1 MPFNIKLLIAYDG
14 TNYLG
19 WQKTPTG
26 NTIEG
31 ALSGALSTAL
41 RFTPLLQA
49 ASRTDA
55 GVHAHGQV
63 VNFIMESPPPDFGKL
78 RHSLNALLP
87 HDIRVY
93 EASLAADA
101 FHPTLDCSGKEY
113 RYFLC
118 FARVQKPHRRLYCW
132 HRPNAAAAPAA
143 IEAVAQQLVGCH
155 DFSAFCNFRKQQ
167 KYETT
172 VRTIDSIRCEE
183 AEHGECCLIIRGNN
197 FLYKMVRNIV
207 GTLVYIAE
215 GRLGA
220 EELPEILAGKKRTSA
235 GMTAPACGLT
245 LHRVFF

>member
-1 MPFNIKLLIAYDG
+1 MPFNIKLVIAYDG

-26 NTIEG
+26 DSIEG
-31 ALSGALSTAL
+31 ALSRALSTAL
-41 RFTPLLQA
+41 RFAPQLQA

-55 GVHAHGQV
+55 GVHAHCQV

-87 HDIRVY
+87 RDIRIC
-93 EASLAADA
+93 EASLAAES
-101 FHPTLDCSGKEY
+101 FHPTLDCRGKEY

-118 FARVQKPHRRLYCW
+118 FAPIRLPHRRLYCW
-132 HRPNAAAAPAA
+132 HRPNAAVSPAA
-143 IEAVAQQLVGCH
+143 IETAAQQLVGSH
-155 DFSAFCNFRKQQ
+155 DFSAFCNIRKQQ
-167 KYETT
+167 NYKTT

-215 GRLGA
+215 GRLAA
-220 EELPEILAGKKRTSA
+220 EELPEILAGRKRANA
-235 GMTAPACGLT
+235 GITAPACGLT
-245 LHRVFF
+245 LYKTFF